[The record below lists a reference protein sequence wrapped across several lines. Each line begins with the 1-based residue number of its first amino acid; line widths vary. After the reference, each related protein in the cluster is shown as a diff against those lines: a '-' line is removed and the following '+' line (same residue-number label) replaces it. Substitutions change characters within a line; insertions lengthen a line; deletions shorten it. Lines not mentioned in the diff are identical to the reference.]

1 MEETMPIINWEYYS
15 SHFPVIIPEKQFE
28 SVERQAEIEYNKV
41 VKPYMDISE
50 ENKQNTVFQL
60 CNFLYSNQTTLS
72 GKAVTSVSNNGYS
85 ESYAVTKKE
94 QLNESIKELIY
105 DCIGTRLAG
114 AF

>member
-1 MEETMPIINWEYYS
+1 MSETMPIIDWEYYS
-15 SHFPVIIPEKQFE
+15 SHFPNVIPESQFAA
-28 SVERQAEIEYNKV
+28 VERQAEVEYNRV

-50 ENKQNTVFQL
+50 EQKQNTVFQL
-60 CNFLYSNQTTLS
+60 CNFLYTNQAAMS

-85 ESYAVTKKE
+85 ESYAITTKE
-94 QLNESIKELIY
+94 QLDVAMEELIY